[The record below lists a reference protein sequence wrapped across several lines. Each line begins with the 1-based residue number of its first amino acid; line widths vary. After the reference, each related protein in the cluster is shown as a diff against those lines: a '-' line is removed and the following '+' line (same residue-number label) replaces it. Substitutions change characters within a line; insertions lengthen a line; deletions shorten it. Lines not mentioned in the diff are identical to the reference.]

1 MRTISITNDIVP
13 IAEFKTGISRWFK
26 NLKQSG
32 HPLIITQN
40 GKPAGVLLSPDDY
53 DELVYR
59 KSFLDSVD
67 RGLVDADGG
76 RMYRTE
82 EVKTLLA
89 ERRNAR

>member
-1 MRTISITNDIVP
+1 
-13 IAEFKTGISRWFK
+13 
-26 NLKQSG
+26 
-32 HPLIITQN
+32 
-40 GKPAGVLLSPDDY
+40 
-53 DELVYR
+53 VYR